1 MGLGIGVGFRGLM
14 NPLEDKLSYTWA
26 KVIPRTEN
34 SQRAF
39 FVNFGYAKVSWG
51 IMALTFMGL
60 GALEV
65 VIPPPYAFLIKGLLS
80 PFSNCPL
87 LMASYIPVPQSHNSP
102 KELIGNDKSLLLYA
116 GRKFLI
122 IMLI

>member
-26 KVIPRTEN
+26 KVIPRTKN

-51 IMALTFMGL
+51 IMALTFM
-60 GALEV
+60 
-65 VIPPPYAFLIKGLLS
+65 
-80 PFSNCPL
+80 
-87 LMASYIPVPQSHNSP
+87 
-102 KELIGNDKSLLLYA
+102 
-116 GRKFLI
+116 
-122 IMLI
+122 